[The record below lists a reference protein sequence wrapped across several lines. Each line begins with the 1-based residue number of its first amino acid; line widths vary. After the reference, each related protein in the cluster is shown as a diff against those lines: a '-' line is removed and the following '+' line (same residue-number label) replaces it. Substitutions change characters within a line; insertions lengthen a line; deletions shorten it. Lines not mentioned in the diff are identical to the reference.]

1 MPPNPLAVLRTH
13 WFPGLPALHVGPTL
27 GGGFSGST
35 VVAVRDPLGRALVL
49 KSFSTGTTPTRA
61 AFVHRLMTHL
71 ADRGLVF
78 VPRLVPTVD
87 APRRREPPSGQPS
100 SDAPRTVA
108 TDDAGVLWE
117 LATHMPG
124 SATTHPTL
132 PHALAAMTTLASLH
146 IAAERLP
153 DHPPT
158 IAPAPAHERR
168 ITAARRIVASPWHRL
183 LTEESEETAD
193 RSAGHSRGGP
203 GPYSPLS
210 PNGPLGTTDPLSAAV
225 AARLAAVAPR
235 LATPRVTRWLEAVA
249 TSQAVAVP
257 LIPVIRDLRADH
269 VLFTTGA
276 GNSPD
281 PHHLSDAATGPAV
294 SGVVDFHAAAIDTPA
309 TDLARLLGDWESAEG
324 CGACGGFLAEWGAA
338 TERYQ
343 ATRRLSQKEL
353 GLIPWLAATGV
364 VFGLDQWF
372 RWILV
377 EGRRFAD
384 AEEVVRRIDR
394 LVERVGP
401 ALEWLEG
408 RPAPV

>member
-1 MPPNPLAVLRTH
+1 VLRTH
-13 WFPGLPALHVGPTL
+13 WFPGLPALHVGPAL

-61 AFVHRLMTHL
+61 AFVHRLMTQL
-71 ADRGLVF
+71 ADRGLAF
-78 VPRLVPTVD
+78 VPRLVPPLVPTVD
-87 APRRREPPSGQPS
+87 AARPGESPSREPPS
-100 SDAPRTVA
+100 DASRTVA
-108 TDDAGVLWE
+108 TDAEGGLWE

-132 PHALAAMTTLASLH
+132 PQALSAMTTLASLH
-146 IAAERLP
+146 TAAEHLP
-153 DHPPT
+153 DHPAT

-168 ITAARRIVASPWHRL
+168 IAAARRIVASPWHRL
-183 LTEESEETAD
+183 RAEESADPAD
-193 RSAGHSRGGP
+193 RGNGHSRGGP
-203 GPYSPLS
+203 GPNSPLS
-210 PNGPLGTTDPLSAAV
+210 TNGPLVAAV